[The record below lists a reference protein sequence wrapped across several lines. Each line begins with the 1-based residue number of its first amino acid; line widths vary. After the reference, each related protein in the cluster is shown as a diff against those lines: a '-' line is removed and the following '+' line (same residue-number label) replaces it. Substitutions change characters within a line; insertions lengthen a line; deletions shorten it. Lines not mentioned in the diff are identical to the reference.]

1 MALSALG
8 NVTWRHCLKK
18 KNVIKKKVS
27 WLLTAEHKH
36 YKRHCSFLE
45 VNGITI
51 VKLKCFYT
59 YFFGWGKHSGEYTFQ
74 AKWNELKQLNQG
86 YIMLLKTYLCACI
99 IYYYISTSPV
109 NIERNYSLK
118 ISIQI
123 IHIITNKPSHGEKNS
138 KGLLDDQ
145 DPGVNFFLYY
155 LHMKSAYIYAE
166 VMIVFNRKKGYAA
179 HCYLNKVKCI
189 TNRMFL

>member
-99 IYYYISTSPV
+99 MYYYISTSPV

-123 IHIITNKPSHGEKNS
+123 IHIITNKPSHGEKKF
-138 KGLLDDQ
+138 KGFAGWSGPRSEFLLVL
-145 DPGVNFFLYY
+145 PAHEIS
-155 LHMKSAYIYAE
+155 LHLCWSHDR
-166 VMIVFNRKKGYAA
+166 FQ
-179 HCYLNKVKCI
+179 
-189 TNRMFL
+189 